1 MFELTAA
8 RTISLKAGEVSQ
20 LILYLPA
27 RDFSIFKIY
36 GSITL
41 HHVKIRR
48 IVLSSQGAFSGS
60 PFMIASIVSAQCRLY
75 GTTQSGSSWC
85 IWLHPEHIK
94 RLIMRFDLSPLLSIN
109 FLNRQPR
116 TNSGSP
122 QIGQTLVT
130 FDITKSF
137 TALLYKAVIRRYN
150 HLASLLARYYTS

>member
-1 MFELTAA
+1 MTAA
-8 RTISLKAGEVSQ
+8 RTISLKAGEAWQ
-20 LILYLPA
+20 RILYLPA
-27 RDFSIFKIY
+27 RDFRIFKRY

-48 IVLSSQGAFSGS
+48 IVLSSQGVFSGS
-60 PFMIASIVSAQCRLY
+60 PFMIAFIVSAQCRLY

-85 IWLHPEHIK
+85 MRSHPEHTK
-94 RLIMRFDLSPLLSIN
+94 RLIMRFDFSPSLSIK
-109 FLNRQPR
+109 LRDRQPR

-130 FDITKSF
+130 FDITKSV
-137 TALLYKAVIRRYN
+137 TALLYKAVIRRHN